1 VRLENGFKVK
11 IRRKQHFLT
20 ISYPVVRYQ
29 VTSGN
34 KTHGQGFFKT
44 LFQIPN
50 HEQSTQLISTY

>member
-1 VRLENGFKVK
+1 M
-11 IRRKQHFLT
+11 RRKQHFLT

-34 KTHGQGFFKT
+34 KIHGQENFKT

-50 HEQSTQLISTY
+50 HELEGGRIFNL